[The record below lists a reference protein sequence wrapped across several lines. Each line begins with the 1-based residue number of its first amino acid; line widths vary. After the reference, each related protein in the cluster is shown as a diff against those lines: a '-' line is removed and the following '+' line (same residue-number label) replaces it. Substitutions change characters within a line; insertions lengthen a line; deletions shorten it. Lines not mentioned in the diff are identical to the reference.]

1 MTYTARFRACL
12 AEVLR
17 WEGGWSNDPFDT
29 GGPTNKGI
37 TLGVYAGYIG
47 ALGVAI
53 STDSR
58 GRITV
63 IDRWAYERL
72 IEELRTIPDATVAA
86 IYHKNYWQAVRGDEL
101 PVGVDLA
108 VFDFA
113 VNSGPPR
120 AIRHLQRVLGVT
132 QDGHMGPMTLA
143 AARAADP
150 ATLIPKL
157 MDSRVQF
164 LRQIDVFWRFG
175 KGWLRRTSGV
185 QQASVASLGLPF
197 PAPPG
202 RGHTTAVAA
211 WATTATPEPLPDPD
225 AQSATQ
231 GRARVAESV
240 SMAQSSTG
248 RAAEAAGGLSGVQ
261 VGVEVS
267 SAAARARDAGGGF
280 DVLAFA
286 LTLAQSPTFWLA
298 AGALAAA
305 AYVWLERRRKILIG

>member
-1 MTYTARFRACL
+1 MTPRFRACL
-12 AEVLR
+12 AETLR
-17 WEGGWSNDPFDT
+17 WEGGWSNDPFDP

-53 STDSR
+53 STDPR
-58 GRITV
+58 GRITI
-63 IDRWAYERL
+63 IDQWAYDRL
-72 IEELRTIPDATVAA
+72 IEELRTISDATVAA
-86 IYHKNYWQAVRGDEL
+86 IYHKNYWLAVRGDEL

-120 AIRHLQRVLGVT
+120 AIRHLQRAIGVT

-175 KGWLRRTSGV
+175 KGWLRRTAGV
-185 QQASVASLGLPF
+185 QQASVASLTWPGMLNERPPRLPDDW
-197 PAPPG
+197 
-202 RGHTTAVAA
+202 HAV
-211 WATTATPEPLPDPD
+211 ATPEPLPDPD

-231 GRARVAESV
+231 GRARVAEPA
-240 SMAQSSTG
+240 SMAASSTG
-248 RAAEAAGGLSGVQ
+248 QAATVGAVMGSGQLGVDVAA
-261 VGVEVS
+261 
-267 SAAARARDAGGGF
+267 AAARSRGGDGAF
-280 DVLAFA
+280 DVLGFV
-286 LTLAQSPTFWLA
+286 LSLAQSPTFWLA
-298 AGALAAA
+298 LVGVASA
-305 AYVWLERRRKILIG
+305 AYVWLERRRKLALG